1 MPTTFRTY
9 VQAKV
14 FKYHVIKP
22 KIQHSEPT
30 SKRGRLYQLHQLFE
44 SNHIDL
50 FWPLNIPQNTAQ
62 LFFAVRI
69 KRQDLS

>member
-1 MPTTFRTY
+1 MSTTFRTC
-9 VQAKV
+9 VEAKV
-14 FKYHVIKP
+14 FKCHVIKP

-30 SKRGRLYQLHQLFE
+30 SKRGRLYQLHLLFE

-50 FWPLNIPQNTAQ
+50 FWPLNIPQNAAQ

-69 KRQDLS
+69 KRQDFT